1 MKLGW
6 PSASN
11 NEREQFNGGNSE
23 YKRCQSYQ
31 IIFKPSTH
39 DGRVLWLHSSISLAG
54 WPDGSSGFIWALIA

>member
-11 NEREQFNGGNSE
+11 NDREQFDGSNSE
-23 YKRCQSYQ
+23 YKRCQSHQ

-39 DGRVLWLHSSISLAG
+39 ACAPQLSAAAIGGAHFLPLV
-54 WPDGSSGFIWALIA
+54 